1 MKKEN
6 KKKKNRIYSK
16 ISMILLGILFII
28 LIGLLF
34 FLDII
39 PILYIVIIFLILL
52 PIYLLLIRFSFSR
65 KRIKRLIAYFISTL
79 LILITTIVN
88 LYLAST
94 LDVFSSM
101 KADNKKTETYNI
113 IVLEDSDYEKI
124 KELKG
129 KKLGI
134 KEIHSN
140 EGLEKAKKKINKKL
154 KPKFKVYDDIGEVSE
169 ALIEEK
175 VESIVLEDAE
185 IEIIKEENY
194 DIYEDFKIIYSFE
207 VTAKVKDLTTKVNIL
222 KEPFSIYI
230 SGIDTYGKI
239 SSATRSDVNMLLT
252 VNPKKEKIHITWVP
266 RDYYV
271 NINGSTYKDK
281 LTHAGIYGIDKSIYA
296 MEGVLDTDV
305 NYYVKI
311 NFTSLIKIVDALGG
325 ITVYNDESFRSQDKI
340 YYKKGNINLDGEEA
354 LSFVRERKNIS
365 KGDIGRGENQVKV
378 LTALIDKV
386 TSPKIITKYVSLMNS
401 LDGSFV
407 TNLDVKDITK
417 YLKREIKHPKDY
429 EITSYTLTGKNAY
442 DYTYS
447 YKKNKLYVMNPDEDS
462 VKEAKKLINKAKSVE
477 D

>member
-1 MKKEN
+1 MKKDK
-6 KKKKNRIYSK
+6 KKKKNKIYSK
-16 ISMILLGILFII
+16 ISMTLLGIFLII
-28 LIGLLF
+28 LIGLIF

-39 PILYIVIIFLILL
+39 PILYVIILFLLLL
-52 PIYLLLIRFSFSR
+52 PIYLLLLRFSFSR
-65 KRIKRLIAYFISTL
+65 KRNKRVIAYFFST
-79 LILITTIVN
+79 ILIILTLIID

-94 LDVFSSM
+94 LDLFNSM
-101 KADNKKTETYNI
+101 KADNKKTEIYNI
-113 IVLEDSDYEKI
+113 IVLKDSDYEKLKDL
-124 KELKG
+124 KE

-134 KEIHSN
+134 KEIHNN
-140 EGLEKAKKKINKKL
+140 EGLEKAKKKIAKKI
-154 KPKFKVYDDIGEVSE
+154 KPKFKTYDDIGEVSQ
-169 ALIEEK
+169 ALIDKK
-175 VESIVLEDAE
+175 VESIILEDAE

-194 DIYEDFKIIYSFE
+194 DIYEKFRIIYSFE
-207 VTAKVKDLTTKVNIL
+207 VTAKVKDLTTKVNIM

-252 VNPKKEKIHITWVP
+252 VNPKKELIHITWVP

-296 MEGVLDTDV
+296 MEGILDTEV

-311 NFTSLIKIVDALGG
+311 NFTSLIKIVDALDG
-325 ITVYNDESFRSQDKI
+325 ISVYNDESFTSQDKI
-340 YYKKGNINLDGEEA
+340 YFKKGNINLDGEEA

-407 TNLDVKDITK
+407 TNLDVKDITN
-417 YLKREIKHPKDY
+417 YLKREIKNPKDY
-429 EITSYTLTGKNAY
+429 EITSYTLVGENAY

-447 YKKNKLYVMNPDEDS
+447 YKKNKLYVMYPDEDS
-462 VKEAKKLINKAKSVE
+462 VKDAKKMINKVKSVE
-477 D
+477 K